1 MNIDYIVVI
10 GLIAGTLTTASLLPQ
25 VIKTLRI
32 KETKDI
38 SLSMYIILVTGM
50 LLWVVYGIL
59 IGALP
64 VIAANVISFILAT
77 IVLILKIKYG

>member
-64 VIAANVISFILAT
+64 VIAANIISFILAT